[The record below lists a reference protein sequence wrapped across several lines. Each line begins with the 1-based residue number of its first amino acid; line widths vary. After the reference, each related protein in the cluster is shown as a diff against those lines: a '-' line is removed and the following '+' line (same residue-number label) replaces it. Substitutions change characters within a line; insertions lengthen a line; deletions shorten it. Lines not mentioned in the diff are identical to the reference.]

1 MTNKSAEG
9 CCHIC
14 GNFTKLSYEHIPP
27 KSAYNN
33 SPVFVAHC
41 RQLFDGLNIDYEI
54 GNGTV
59 EVYDTIEQL
68 KKERTCVAECGI
80 VEVEVTLKRVVAQRS
95 DGF

>member
-1 MTNKSAEG
+1 MSEKHDGEIESFAALHEKSKNEG
-9 CCHIC
+9 RE
-14 GNFTKLSYEHIPP
+14 NVSTT
-27 KSAYNN
+27 
-33 SPVFVAHC
+33 VFMC
-41 RQLFDGLNIDYEI
+41 KTDWDYEI